1 MDNLYV
7 KRMTKTNVVDYV
19 SDLLKLGMDTELFFV
34 EFEKERSER
43 VGIGVILGDYDPPYN
58 SSVMMFS
65 ASRTN
70 LPVGYG
76 RYVSLNGYFKY
87 SMSSLLGNA
96 PTCSSSIKGVLRA
109 LKYKLEK
116 QFGATNID
124 FIEFYVLKW

>member
-7 KRMTKTNVVDYV
+7 KRMTQTNVVDYV
-19 SDLLKLGMDTELFFV
+19 SNLIKLGMDTELLFV

-43 VGIGVILGDYDPPYN
+43 VGIGVILGDYEPPYN
-58 SSVMMFS
+58 SYVMMFS

-87 SMSSLLGNA
+87 SISSLLGNA
-96 PTCSSSIKGVLRA
+96 PTCPNSIKGVLRA
-109 LKYKLEK
+109 IKNNLER

-124 FIEFYVLKW
+124 FIEFYVLK